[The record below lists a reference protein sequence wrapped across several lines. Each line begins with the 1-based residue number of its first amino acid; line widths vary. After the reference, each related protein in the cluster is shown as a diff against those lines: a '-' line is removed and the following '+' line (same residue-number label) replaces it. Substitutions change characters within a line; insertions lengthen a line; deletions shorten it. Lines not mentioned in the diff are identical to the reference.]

1 MQGSFHTTGSSD
13 TIAALSTPAGV
24 GGVGVIR
31 LSGPRAADI
40 LAQCFRPAGGGRLED
55 HPPRQMVYGRLLDR
69 EGQTI
74 DRCLAFYTAGTASF
88 TGEIT
93 GELHCHGSPMVLSLA
108 LETLFALGCRQAGPG
123 EFTRRAFCS
132 GKLDLAQSEAVADL
146 LEARSRE
153 GVRHAAGRLGGALS
167 RRIEEIYQALT
178 QLDAHFCA
186 VLDYPDEDLDP
197 FTANTLKTALEEQR
211 QALGRLTDS
220 WRRGRQI
227 SQGVPCALVGRP
239 NGGKSSLFNALVGYD
254 RAIVTPIP
262 GTTRDTVE
270 ERLELGGV
278 PLRLIDTA
286 GLRQSQDPIEQL
298 GVERS
303 RAAMEGAGLVLVLA
317 DGGKPLEEEDRA
329 LLARARESAPALLIR
344 TKADLEQAAW
354 PVEADVTLS
363 ARTGQGLEALED
375 AVARCFP
382 KGEQECYGELLANA
396 RQAEAAGRA
405 LGHVEQALEALEV
418 GFAPDAVLSDVEQ
431 ALEALGE
438 LTGRTVREDV
448 TDCIFKRFCVGK

>member
-1 MQGSFHTTGSSD
+1 MQGSSHTAGISD

-40 LAQCFRPAGGGRLED
+40 LTQCFRPAGGGKLED

-153 GVRHAAGRLGGALS
+153 SVRHAAGRLGGALS

-197 FTANTLKTALEEQR
+197 FTANTLKTALEGQR
-211 QALGRLTDS
+211 QALGGLTDS

-286 GLRQSQDPIEQL
+286 GLRQAQDPIEQL

-303 RAAMEGAGLVLVLA
+303 QAAMEGAGLVLVLA
-317 DGGKPLEEEDRA
+317 DGGKPLAEEDRD
-329 LLARARESAPALLIR
+329 LLAQAKKKTPSPAGPDQSGSG
-344 TKADLEQAAW
+344 AGG
-354 PVEADVTLS
+354 V
-363 ARTGQGLEALED
+363 
-375 AVARCFP
+375 
-382 KGEQECYGELLANA
+382 
-396 RQAEAAGRA
+396 AGRGGRDPERQDGPGA
-405 LGHVEQALEALEV
+405 G
-418 GFAPDAVLSDVEQ
+418 GPGGGGGPVLSQGGAGGLWRAAVQ
-431 ALEALGE
+431 RPAGG
-438 LTGRTVREDV
+438 GRGAGPGTRGAGPEGPGGGVRPGRGV
-448 TDCIFKRFCVGK
+448 KRRGAGPGGPGGADGQDRAGGRDRLHF

>member
-1 MQGSFHTTGSSD
+1 MQGSSHTAGISD

-40 LAQCFRPAGGGRLED
+40 LTQCFRPAGGGKLED

-93 GELHCHGSPMVLSLA
+93 GELHCHGSPMVLALA

-146 LEARSRE
+146 LEAQSRE
-153 GVRHAAGRLGGALS
+153 SVRHAAGRLGGALS

-197 FTANTLKTALEEQR
+197 FTASTLKTALEGQR
-211 QALGRLTDS
+211 QALGGLTDS

-278 PLRLIDTA
+278 PRTPLSSW
-286 GLRQSQDPIEQL
+286 GWS
-298 GVERS
+298 
-303 RAAMEGAGLVLVLA
+303 AARRRWRGPGWFWCWRTEGS
-317 DGGKPLEEEDRA
+317 PWR
-329 LLARARESAPALLIR
+329 R
-344 TKADLEQAAW
+344 
-354 PVEADVTLS
+354 
-363 ARTGQGLEALED
+363 RTGTCWPRQKKTPLPCWSG
-375 AVARCFP
+375 P
-382 KGEQECYGELLANA
+382 KRIWSRRRGQ
-396 RQAEAAGRA
+396 
-405 LGHVEQALEALEV
+405 
-418 GFAPDAVLSDVEQ
+418 
-431 ALEALGE
+431 
-438 LTGRTVREDV
+438 
-448 TDCIFKRFCVGK
+448 